1 MDLSVWRGAGEGR
14 ELGSWRIEK
23 GGGLNGRWCSRGGTK
38 RLKEKVANAE
48 WIPAV
53 RTRSQHPYPAS
64 CTQRGRNASVMATL
78 LFT

>member
-1 MDLSVWRGAGEGR
+1 MDLSVWRRAGEGR

-23 GGGLNGRWCSRGGTK
+23 GGLNGRWCSRGGAK
-38 RLKEKVANAE
+38 RLEEKVADAE

-53 RTRSQHPYPAS
+53 RTRSQHPCPAS
-64 CTQRGRNASVMATL
+64 CTQRGGNASGMSTL